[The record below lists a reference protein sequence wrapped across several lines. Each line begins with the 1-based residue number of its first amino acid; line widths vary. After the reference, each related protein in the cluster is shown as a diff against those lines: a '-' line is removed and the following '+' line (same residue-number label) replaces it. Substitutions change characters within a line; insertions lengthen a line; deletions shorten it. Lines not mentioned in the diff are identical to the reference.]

1 MKDAFL
7 VVTTTVAGP
16 DEANALAR
24 ALVEARLAACVQML
38 PIASTFR
45 WKGAVETAA
54 EHLLLCKVRAADYAE
69 VEAEIR
75 ARHAYDVPEII
86 ALPVAEGSAD
96 YLGWLTE
103 ATAR

>member
-1 MKDAFL
+1 MNAEFL
-7 VVTTTVAGP
+7 VVTTTIAAV

-24 ALVEARLAACVQML
+24 ALVEARLAACVQVL
-38 PIASTFR
+38 PIASTYR
-45 WKGAVETAA
+45 WEGAVETAA
-54 EHLLLCKVRAADYAE
+54 EHLLLCKVRAGDYAK

-86 ALPVAEGSAD
+86 AVPVAEGSAD